1 MSPEESGR
9 ATYRM
14 KEAVFALGSGATAIG
29 FWGLAIDVALRSYI
43 YQTTVNYRP
52 DIGLWLFGLVFLLG
66 LVAMGVSSLKRVG
79 SRA

>member
-1 MSPEESGR
+1 MSPEDSPR
-9 ATYRM
+9 AAYRV
-14 KEAVFALGSGATAIG
+14 KDAVFAIGSGATAIG

-52 DIGLWLFGLVFLLG
+52 DIGLWLFSVVFLVG